1 MVSIPRRFRISICKS
16 GGEMSKEFYFK
27 IISENEVDQTKIGL
41 VKKVDCAFR
50 NHIRKV
56 LGLELPGFEL
66 KWFLPCTEEEYKK
79 NGIYDRILKI
89 LHDLGGPESDEK
101 YFVEPDNPCGIYRK
115 KHAFSL
121 RLKPQSIIY
130 LRADLSLIET
140 ARTMIH
146 ELFHLLQAE
155 VKPDSLVH
163 SELWPAEAERIL
175 LKKFQAE
182 GLL

>member
-1 MVSIPRRFRISICKS
+1 MT
-16 GGEMSKEFYFK
+16 KEFYFK
-27 IISENEVDQTKIGL
+27 IINENEVDQTKIGL

-66 KWFLPCTEEEYKK
+66 KWFLPCSEENYKK

-101 YFVEPDNPCGIYRK
+101 YFVEPDKNLCGIYCK

-121 RLKPQSIIY
+121 RLKPRRIIY
-130 LRADLSLIET
+130 LRANLSSEET
-140 ARTMIH
+140 AKTMIH
-146 ELFHLLQAE
+146 ELFHLLQDE
-155 VKPDSLVH
+155 LHPNSF